1 MSTIIN
7 FGVIPKTFFMLFL
20 LLVLGQ
26 NTSFAQN
33 NPEKTEHCKKEKK
46 PKKEKK
52 SKKSKNTMD
61 TISINPLMSSD
72 YTIKVGQNISY
83 SYVEHASVGIG
94 GEYSV
99 ENSKVLELKDKVRTY
114 NHPENS
120 GLAGGDE
127 ASIVLLFTGK
137 EKGTTNLTIKKMF
150 RGSVEDEYKFKI
162 TVE

>member
-7 FGVIPKTFFMLFL
+7 FGVIPKTFFMLIL

-33 NPEKTEHCKKEKK
+33 NPEKTEHSKKEKK

-52 SKKSKNTMD
+52 SKKPKNTMD
-61 TISINPLMSSD
+61 TISINPLRSSD
-72 YTIKVGQNISY
+72 YTIKVGQNLSY
-83 SYVEHASVGIG
+83 SYVEHASVGIS
-94 GEYSV
+94 GEYFI

-114 NHPENS
+114 KNNN
-120 GLAGGDE
+120 GLPGGDE

-137 EKGTTNLTIKKMF
+137 EKGTTTLTVKKMF
-150 RGSVEDEYKFKI
+150 RGSVEDEYKFNI